1 MNTVTQIAL
10 MLAGCFVAY
19 LLLCAVV
26 VLRTGSTDGLPAV
39 GAAVA
44 AFIAA
49 VIGLIRRWP
58 GGAGVEAAPQT
69 RDAEHGDSSQTSTES
84 R

>member
-1 MNTVTQIAL
+1 MNAVTQIAL
-10 MLAGCFVAY
+10 MIAGCFVAY
-19 LLLCAVV
+19 LVLCAVV

-49 VIGLIRRWP
+49 VVALIRRWP
-58 GGAGVEAAPQT
+58 GHTGVGSPLRREAGG
-69 RDAEHGDSSQTSTES
+69 GDDSQPGE

>member
-1 MNTVTQIAL
+1 MNAVTQIAL
-10 MLAGCFVAY
+10 MIAGCFVAY
-19 LLLCAVV
+19 LVLCAVV
-26 VLRTGSTDGLPAV
+26 VLRTGSTEGLPAV

-49 VIGLIRRWP
+49 VVGLVRRWP
-58 GGAGVEAAPQT
+58 SGTGVGVSAPPREAGG
-69 RDAEHGDSSQTSTES
+69 GDDSQPGE

>member
-1 MNTVTQIAL
+1 MI
-10 MLAGCFVAY
+10 AGCFVAY
-19 LLLCAVV
+19 LVLCAVV
-26 VLRTGSTDGLPAV
+26 VLRTGSTEGLPAV

-49 VIGLIRRWP
+49 VVGLVRRWP
-58 GGAGVEAAPQT
+58 SGTGVGVSAPPREAGG
-69 RDAEHGDSSQTSTES
+69 GDDSQPGE

>member
-1 MNTVTQIAL
+1 MNAVTQIAL
-10 MLAGCFVAY
+10 MIAGCFVAY
-19 LLLCAVV
+19 LVLCAVV
-26 VLRTGSTDGLPAV
+26 VLRTGSTEGLPAV

-49 VIGLIRRWP
+49 VVGLVRRWP
-58 GGAGVEAAPQT
+58 SGTGVGVSAPPREAGG
-69 RDAEHGDSSQTSTES
+69 GDGSHPGE